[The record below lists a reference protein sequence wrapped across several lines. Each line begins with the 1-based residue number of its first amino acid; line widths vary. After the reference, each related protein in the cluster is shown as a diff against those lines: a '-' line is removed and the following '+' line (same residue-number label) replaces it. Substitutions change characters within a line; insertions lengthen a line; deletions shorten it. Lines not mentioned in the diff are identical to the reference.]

1 MEITGLLDARK
12 RVLVAPGSS
21 PQLSLMK
28 LPLKARLRG
37 PDHELIRTSSVFP
50 QHISLRGSNM
60 RGSQTGNLDQEL
72 VSVKTLSKMI
82 DVSERTI
89 WDWDFQT
96 SLDVE

>member
-72 VSVKTLSKMI
+72 VSVKQDRNRRKSFPKF
-82 DVSERTI
+82 S
-89 WDWDFQT
+89 
-96 SLDVE
+96 SLFWHQRGVF